1 MKAVAVAAAVVIVV
15 VVVVIVAVVVAVVVD
30 RSTNTVEAGAGW
42 TGCLPNRL
50 RLRHWRLTVLCR
62 PCSRCGR
69 TSSLPTSVN
78 PSAVE
83 SWN

>member
-1 MKAVAVAAAVVIVV
+1 
-15 VVVVIVAVVVAVVVD
+15 
-30 RSTNTVEAGAGW
+30 
-42 TGCLPNRL
+42 LPNRL
-50 RLRHWRLTVLCR
+50 PRRHWRLTVLCR

>member
-15 VVVVIVAVVVAVVVD
+15 VVVVIVAVGVAVVD
-30 RSTNTVEAGAGW
+30 RSMNTVEAGAGW

-50 RLRHWRLTVLCR
+50 PRRHWRLTVLCR